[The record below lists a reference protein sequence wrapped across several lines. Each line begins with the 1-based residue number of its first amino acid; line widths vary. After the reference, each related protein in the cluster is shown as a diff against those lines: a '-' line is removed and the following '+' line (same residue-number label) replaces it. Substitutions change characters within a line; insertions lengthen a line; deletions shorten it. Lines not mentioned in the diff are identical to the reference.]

1 MKRPALLIAA
11 ILLAVAAGP
20 PRDMAVQESRET
32 PGAGFVDSGPAPGS
46 HQLKLRVQ
54 LKSNNLAGLEEAL
67 YAASDPAS
75 ALYGQYLTA
84 DNVADFVKPS
94 DETLQNVTEWLQENH
109 IDFSAI
115 SPAKDTLQIILPVSE
130 ANKLLSTNF
139 SVFTHV
145 ESGQTSVRTLE
156 YSIPATLFPHIDL
169 IYPTTSFARLRAAPQ
184 FNAVKANQHV
194 ERRDIPTNCNLAI
207 TPTCLQD
214 IYSIPTTPATQP
226 TNQIAVAGF
235 LKQYANNQDLEDF
248 LEQLRPD
255 MNPATNFEFVSLD
268 GGINPQAPMD
278 AGVEANLDIQYTV
291 GLATGVPV
299 QFISVGLITSDGVAG
314 FIDIINTLIMEETS
328 NPRPSVLTTSYGF
341 DEDELS
347 RAMAAAMCNAY
358 LQLSALGTTIL
369 FASGDGGVGGTV
381 KGENCTNFI
390 PTAPSDCPFVTSVG
404 STTQIVEVAASFSS
418 GGFSNYFPIP
428 SYQATAVAS
437 YLSAIGSTNSG
448 RFNRMGRA
456 FPDISTQGVN
466 FVVTVASVTG
476 GIGPVQGTSCSA
488 PTLASMIALLN
499 DELISAGKPQLG
511 FLNPLLYSEAGR
523 TAITDIT
530 SGSNPGCN
538 TDGFPALPGWDA
550 VTGLGTLNYAA
561 LRAVVMYVDAQ
572 NGE

>member
-1 MKRPALLIAA
+1 MKGPALLVAA
-11 ILLAVAAGP
+11 IVLAVAAGP

-46 HQLKLRVQ
+46 HPLKLRVQ
-54 LKSNNLAGLEEAL
+54 LKNNNLAGLEEAL

-84 DNVADFVKPS
+84 DDVADFVKPS
-94 DETLQNVTEWLQENH
+94 NETFQNVTAWLQENH

-130 ANKLLSTNF
+130 ANKLLNTNF

-156 YSIPATLFPHIDL
+156 YSIPATLLPHIDL
-169 IYPTTSFARLRAAPQ
+169 VYPTTSFARLRVAPKL
-184 FNAVKANQHV
+184 NTSEVN
-194 ERRDIPTNCNLAI
+194 RRGNPIPDNCNQAI

-214 IYSIPTTPATQP
+214 LYSIPTTPATHS

-235 LKQYANNQDLEDF
+235 LNQYANNQDLEDF
-248 LEQLRPD
+248 LEVLRPD
-255 MNPATNFEFVSLD
+255 MSPFTSFQSFSLD
-268 GGINPQAPMD
+268 GGMNLQDPLK
-278 AGVEANLDIQYTV
+278 AGFEANLDIQYTI

-299 QFISVGLITSDGVAG
+299 QFISVGPQTSDGVEG
-314 FIDIINTLIMEETS
+314 FIEIINTLITEETG
-328 NPRPSVLTTSYGF
+328 NPRPSVLTISYGF

-347 RAMAAAMCNAY
+347 PAMATAMCNAY

-369 FASGDGGVGGTV
+369 FSSGDGGVGGTV
-381 KGENCTNFI
+381 KGENCTLTSFI

-428 SYQATAVAS
+428 SYQATAVAI
-437 YLSAIGSTNSG
+437 YLSALGSTYSG

-456 FPDISTQGVN
+456 FPDISTQGAAY
-466 FVVTVASVTG
+466 VVTVNGDS
-476 GIGPVQGTSCSA
+476 GPVSGTSASA
-488 PTLASMIALLN
+488 PTVASMIALLN
-499 DELISAGKPQLG
+499 DELISAGMPQLG
-511 FLNPLLYSEAGR
+511 FLNPLLYSPTGR
-523 TAITDIT
+523 AAIHDIT
-530 SGSNPGCN
+530 SGSNPGCS
-538 TDGFPALPGWDA
+538 TAGFPALPGWDP
-550 VTGLGTLNYAA
+550 VTGLGTPNYAA
-561 LRAVVMYVDAQ
+561 LRAAV
-572 NGE
+572 GL